1 MLSINHLDIRYG
13 DKHLFKD
20 LSIQVHDGKRIG
32 LLGVNGAGK
41 STLLKI
47 MAGVSD
53 SDDGVVSRA
62 KHFSV
67 AYLPQESSA
76 LVSGRSLYE
85 EAESAFADLLEMQK
99 EVDLINERLGDVDPE
114 SDEFSVML
122 ERQGE
127 IQHRLE
133 GSGIYTMR
141 ARIEKILLGLGF
153 HSSDMDREA
162 SSFSGGWVMRLML
175 AKMLLA
181 APSLL
186 LLDEPTNHLDL
197 TSLTW
202 VEDFLKSY
210 NGAMVIISHDRT
222 FLDKVTSTTWE
233 LSLGKVS
240 IYKGNY
246 SYYEVEKVER
256 KTIEKAAY
264 DNQQAQIKQSMQFIQ
279 RFRAK
284 STKAKQVQSRVKQL
298 DKMVLLELGEEDR
311 QIHFQFPP
319 APPSGRDVLGV
330 HDLSKGFDGKMVFD
344 KVNFQFQRGDKVAV
358 VGVNGAGK
366 STLVK
371 IIAGAIAADAGEV
384 KLGHK
389 VQLSYFGQHQAQE
402 LSPALTAL
410 ETLSLSVKDMP
421 ITRIRS
427 LLGTFLFRG
436 EEVDKKVSV
445 LSGGE
450 KSRLALAKMIASPAN
465 CMLLDEPTN
474 HLDISSQ
481 EVLQEAM
488 AQYDGFILV
497 VSHNRYF
504 LDSFVNKVV
513 AVKDGKIAVY
523 EGNISEYLRK
533 VEADEAKRQG
543 EQQGRSG
550 TKKDGKKQKKKGGKM
565 VSTSAKT
572 TASSAKLSRK
582 EQRKHEAKARQELN
596 QKAGPWKRKLEEAE
610 KKVEHLENQKT
621 ELETKMADPDLY
633 QDQTAWLATSA
644 DYDDCKS
651 QLEHWYG
658 KWETAQEK
666 VEGLGG
672 ELD

>member
-13 DKHLFKD
+13 EKHLFKD
-20 LSIQVHDGKRIG
+20 LSIQVTDGKRIG
-32 LLGVNGAGK
+32 LMGVNGAGK

-47 MAGVSD
+47 MAGVD
-53 SDDGVVSRA
+53 ECDDGVVSRS
-62 KHFSV
+62 KYFSV

-76 LVSGRSLYE
+76 LLSGKTLYQ
-85 EAESAFADLLEMQK
+85 EAEGAFSELLELQK
-99 EVDLINERLGDVDPE
+99 EVDRINEGLAAVDPQSE
-114 SDEFSVML
+114 EFSRML

-153 HSSDMDREA
+153 QQEDMDQPA
-162 SSFSGGWVMRLML
+162 SSFSGGWIMRLML

-202 VEDFLKSY
+202 VEDFLRSY

-222 FLDKVTSTTWE
+222 FLDKVTTNTWE
-233 LSLGKVS
+233 LSLGRLS

-246 SYYEVEKVER
+246 SYYEKEKVER

-298 DKMVLLELGEEDR
+298 EKMELLEIGEEEKKIR
-311 QIHFQFPP
+311 FQFPP
-319 APPSGRDVLGV
+319 APDSGRDVLSV
-330 HDLSKGFDGKMVFD
+330 ENLCKGFDEKEVFND
-344 KVNFQFQRGDKVAV
+344 VSFQFQRGDKVAV

-371 IIAGAIAADAGEV
+371 IIAGEIPSDSGKV
-384 KLGHK
+384 KLGHN
-389 VQLSYFGQHQAQE
+389 VQISYFGQHQAQE
-402 LSPALTAL
+402 LTPSLTAF
-410 ETLSLSVKDMP
+410 ETLSLSVKDMT

-488 AQYDGFILV
+488 SQYDGFILV

-513 AVKDGKIAVY
+513 EVKDGKIAVY
-523 EGNISEYLRK
+523 EGNISEYLLK
-533 VEADEAKRQG
+533 IEAAEAKLAGKPQAA
-543 EQQGRSG
+543 EKL
-550 TKKDGKKQKKKGGKM
+550 TETAVKDVPKAQ
-565 VSTSAKT
+565 
-572 TASSAKLSRK
+572 LSKK
-582 EQRKHEAKARQELN
+582 EQRKQDARERQERN
-596 QKAGPWKRKLEEAE
+596 KKIGPWKKRAQEAE
-610 KKVEHLENQKT
+610 KMVEKLEAEKID
-621 ELETKMADPDLY
+621 LEAKMADPDLY
-633 QDQTAWLATSA
+633 QDQEAWVTTSSE
-644 DYDDCKS
+644 YDKCGRR
-651 QLEHWYG
+651 LERWYE
-658 KWETAQEK
+658 KWEIAQEK
-666 VEGLGG
+666 MEI
-672 ELD
+672 LDD

>member
-20 LSIQVHDGKRIG
+20 LSIQVTNGQRIG
-32 LLGVNGAGK
+32 LMGVNGAGK

-47 MAGVSD
+47 MAGVND
-53 SDDGVVSRA
+53 CDDGVVSRS
-62 KHFSV
+62 KYFSV
-67 AYLPQESSA
+67 AYLPQEPGA
-76 LVSGRSLYE
+76 LLSGRTLYQ
-85 EAESAFADLLEMQK
+85 EAESAFAELLDLQK
-99 EVDLINERLGDVDPE
+99 EVDTINEGLASVDPQSE
-114 SDEFSVML
+114 EFTRML
-122 ERQGE
+122 DRQGD

-133 GSGIYTMR
+133 GSSIYSMQ

-153 HSSDMDREA
+153 QQEDMGKPA
-162 SSFSGGWVMRLML
+162 SSFSGGWIMRLML

-202 VEDFLKSY
+202 VEDFLRSY
-210 NGAMVIISHDRT
+210 TGAMVIISHDRA
-222 FLDKVTSTTWE
+222 FLDKVTTSTWE
-233 LSLGKVS
+233 LSLGKLSV
-240 IYKGNY
+240 YKGNY
-246 SYYEVEKVER
+246 SYYEKEKVER
-256 KTIEKAAY
+256 KAIEKAAY

-298 DKMVLLELGEEDR
+298 DKMVLLEIGEEER
-311 QIHFQFPP
+311 QVRFSFPP
-319 APPSGRDVLGV
+319 APDSGRDVLTV
-330 HDLSKGFDGKMVFD
+330 EHLSKCFGEQVVF
-344 KVNFQFQRGDKVAV
+344 KEVSFQFQRGDKVAV

-371 IIAGAIAADAGEV
+371 IIAGKIPADSGVV
-384 KLGHK
+384 KPGHN
-389 VQLSYFGQHQAQE
+389 VQISYFGQHQAQE
-402 LSPALTAL
+402 LTPSLTAL

-513 AVKDGKIAVY
+513 EVKDGQVSVY
-523 EGNISEYLRK
+523 EGNVSDYLQK
-533 VEADEAKRQG
+533 IEAAQVKLTELAKKTG
-543 EQQGRSG
+543 HLE
-550 TKKDGKKQKKKGGKM
+550 KKSQVAPQKGQ
-565 VSTSAKT
+565 
-572 TASSAKLSRK
+572 LSKK
-582 EQRKHEAKARQELN
+582 EQRKQDAKKRQERN
-596 QKAGPWKRKLEEAE
+596 KRIGPWKKRAAEAE
-610 KKVEHLENQKT
+610 KKVEKLESLRTDIEAQ
-621 ELETKMADPDLY
+621 MADPELY
-633 QDQTAWLATSA
+633 QDQEAWMATSTR
-644 DYDDCKS
+644 YEDCKRR
-651 QLEHWYG
+651 LERWYE
-658 KWETAQEK
+658 KWEAAQEK
-666 VEGLGG
+666 IET
-672 ELD
+672 LDG

>member
-20 LSIQVHDGKRIG
+20 LSIAVTDGKRIG
-32 LLGVNGAGK
+32 LMGVNGAGK

-47 MAGVSD
+47 MAGVTEC
-53 SDDGVVSRA
+53 DDGVVSRA
-62 KHFSV
+62 KYFTV

-76 LVSGRSLYE
+76 LVSGQTLYQ
-85 EAESAFADLLEMQK
+85 EAESAFEELLELQK
-99 EVDLINERLGDVDPE
+99 EVDSINDGLADIDPQSE
-114 SDEFSVML
+114 EFAKML

-153 HSSDMDREA
+153 HQDDMNKPA
-162 SSFSGGWVMRLML
+162 SSFSGGWIMRLML

-202 VEDFLKSY
+202 VEDFLRSY
-210 NGAMVIISHDRT
+210 NGAMVIISHDRI
-222 FLDKVTSTTWE
+222 FLDKVTTSTWE
-233 LSLGKVS
+233 LSLGKLAV
-240 IYKGNY
+240 YKGNY
-246 SYYEVEKVER
+246 SYYEKEKVER

-298 DKMVLLELGEEDR
+298 EKMVLLEIGEEDR
-311 QIHFQFPP
+311 QIHFSFPP
-319 APPSGRDVLGV
+319 APDSGRDILTVDNLC
-330 HDLSKGFDGKMVFD
+330 KAFDGNKVFND
-344 KVNFQFQRGDKVAV
+344 VSFQFQRGDKVAV

-371 IIAGAIAADAGEV
+371 IIAGAIQADSGSV
-384 KLGHK
+384 KLGHN

-402 LSPALTAL
+402 LIPTLTAL
-410 ETLSLSVKDMP
+410 DTLSMSVKDMT

-427 LLGTFLFRG
+427 LLGAFLFRG

-488 AQYDGFILV
+488 SQYDGFILV

-513 AVKDGKIAVY
+513 EVKDGKIAVY
-523 EGNISEYLRK
+523 EGNISDYLLKIQDEEAQELRK
-533 VEADEAKRQG
+533 PQVKKPVRQ
-543 EQQGRSG
+543 EQKSKESKNQ
-550 TKKDGKKQKKKGGKM
+550 
-565 VSTSAKT
+565 V
-572 TASSAKLSRK
+572 SRK
-582 EQRKHEAKARQELN
+582 EKRKQDAKERQEWN
-596 QKAGPWKRKLEEAE
+596 KKVGPWKKKAEEAE
-610 KKVEHLENQKT
+610 KKVEKLEALKT
-621 ELETKMADPDLY
+621 DLEAQMADPELY
-633 QDQTAWLATSA
+633 QDQEAWLKTSA
-644 DYDDCKS
+644 EYDDCTRR
-651 QLEHWYG
+651 LERWYE
-658 KWETAQEK
+658 KWEAAQESMEK
-666 VEGLGG
+666 ILQ
-672 ELD
+672 